1 MSFWHLYYH
10 LIWATWER
18 MPLIP
23 AYLELELHRHL
34 VTQALRFGVTV
45 HAINGVED
53 HVHLVATIP
62 PSVSVADCVGQLK
75 ESSSLLM
82 NHLRNS
88 RGSFGWQH
96 GYGVLS
102 VGPSNLDRTIKYV
115 RWQKEHHAEGSVV
128 EALELIVGDRQH
140 APVAAIG

>member
-1 MSFWHLYYH
+1 MSLWHLYYH
-10 LIWATWER
+10 LIWATRER

-34 VTQALRFGVTV
+34 VTQALQLGVTV

-53 HVHLVATIP
+53 HIHLVATIP
-62 PSVSVADCVGQLK
+62 PWVGIADCVGRLK

-82 NHLRNS
+82 NQRRNG

-96 GYGVLS
+96 GYGILS
-102 VGPSNLDRTIKYV
+102 IGPSNLDRAIKYV
-115 RWQKEHHAEGSVV
+115 RWQKEHHAEGTVV
-128 EALELIVGDRQH
+128 EALELIVGDLET
-140 APVAAIG
+140 AAVAAIG

>member
-10 LIWATWER
+10 LIWATRER

-23 AYLELELHRHL
+23 ACLESELHRHL

-53 HVHLVATIP
+53 HIHLVATIP
-62 PSVSVADCVGQLK
+62 PSVSVADCVGRLK

-82 NHLRNS
+82 NQRPNG

-96 GYGVLS
+96 GYGILS

-115 RWQKEHHAEGSVV
+115 RWQKEHHAEGTVV
-128 EALELIVGDRQH
+128 EALELIVGDLVPE
-140 APVAAIG
+140 AVGAIG